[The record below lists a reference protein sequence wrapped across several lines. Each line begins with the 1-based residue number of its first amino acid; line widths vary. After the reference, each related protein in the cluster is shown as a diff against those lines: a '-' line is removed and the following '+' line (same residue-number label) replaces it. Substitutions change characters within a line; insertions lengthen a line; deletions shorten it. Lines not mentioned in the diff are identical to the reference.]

1 MAKKDFEA
9 ADFEEFFSSKGLKVE
24 DYEPRRRTFGSVLGA
39 LLGIVLLSSLAGAL
53 LTAPGF
59 VWGSAA
65 AQVAVPVAE
74 FWKNMPEKLPE
85 DIQIGERNRIV
96 DKNGS
101 VFAEI
106 WTEDRIILDSLDG
119 VSPLAV
125 QALID
130 TEDKR
135 FYEHGG
141 IDPIGT
147 VRAAMSS
154 GGGSGITQ
162 QLVKN
167 LQFYDLAG
175 RDKQDKATENS
186 LNRKIRELKLALSY
200 EQDHTKNEILLKYF
214 NTVAFG
220 APNIYSIESAANYFF
235 GKSAKDMTLAES
247 AALVGSVKNPSAYN
261 LNSDDPETIQNWKDR
276 QAIVLGRMVDEG
288 HITQEEADAAKAA
301 ELALVRQG
309 ASGGS
314 CSSSKYAFYCDYVMD
329 YLMESPRLGETVE
342 ERQAI
347 IDKGG
352 LTIRTYLD
360 PAAVDMMNQQLASD
374 FGMENRLVAP
384 TAVVEPGTGG
394 VLAVAQNR
402 GYGSGPGLTNINLPE
417 VDAATGSTY
426 KMVTLA
432 AAFEQLGEGDLTFGS
447 PSCPFNPG
455 PGYDYPGRGFNNSN
469 GCGFQAGVL
478 NYKQAT
484 AWSSNTWFLT
494 LATKIGMPAVFD
506 MSNKLGL
513 RTDGL
518 NERSLATVIGSK
530 ENSPIKMAA
539 AFASFANDGV
549 FCPATPVVG
558 YEYKDG
564 TSPAIPETYDPALD
578 ACRSVMSPASAS
590 GVLRAM
596 RANTY
601 PGEVSGA
608 FGTMGQIAGY
618 DAVGKSGT
626 NENLNYAWAQVS
638 KNYSIFIDIYDMDAP
653 SRGVSGGYWRG
664 GGLNGSGN
672 AATTAS
678 DMLRK
683 MVEINNPPRAGL
695 NYDSTDRKLIDV
707 PVDRREFFTVPAL
720 SGMSP
725 EEALATARSLGI
737 KAEVSKETRP
747 TPEYFKSG
755 VVVEQSLTPGTQL
768 PIGSKKELIIYL
780 GE

>member
-1 MAKKDFEA
+1 MAKKNFEA

-24 DYEPRRRTFGSVLGA
+24 DYEPKPRTFGGVLGA
-39 LLGIVLLSSLAGAL
+39 LVGLVSLSVIAGAL
-53 LTAPGF
+53 VTAPSL

-65 AQVAVPVAE
+65 AQVAVPIAE
-74 FWKNMPEKLPE
+74 FWKNLPE
-85 DIQIGERNRIV
+85 ELPEIAIGERNRIV
-96 DKNGS
+96 DKNGN

-106 WTEDRIILDSLDG
+106 WTEDRIILDSLDS
-119 VSPLAV
+119 VSPLAIRG
-125 QALID
+125 LID

-141 IDPIGT
+141 IDTIGT

-162 QLVKN
+162 QLIKN

-175 RDKQDKATENS
+175 RDKQHEATEDS
-186 LNRKIRELKLALSY
+186 YNRKIRELKLAMAY
-200 EQDHTKNEILLKYF
+200 EKDHTKNEILLDYF

-235 GKSAKDMTLAES
+235 GKAAKDLSLAES
-247 AALVGSVKNPSAYN
+247 AALVGSVKNPVVYN
-261 LNSDDPETIQNWKDR
+261 LDSDDPEIIENWKGR
-276 QAIVLGRMVDEG
+276 QAKVLDRMVDEES
-288 HITQEEADAAKAA
+288 ITAEEAEAAKA
-301 ELALVRQG
+301 EEILLIRQS
-309 ASGGS
+309 ASGGN
-314 CSSSKYAFYCDYVMD
+314 CASSSYAFYCDYVMD
-329 YLMESPRLGETVE
+329 YLLASPKFGETVE

-347 IDKGG
+347 LAKGG

-360 PAAVDMMNQQLASD
+360 PAAIDMMNQQLAND

-384 TAVVEPGTGG
+384 TAIVEPGTGG
-394 VLAVAQNR
+394 VLAVASNR
-402 GYGSGPGLTNINLPE
+402 GYGSGPGRTNINLPE

-426 KMVTLA
+426 KVVTLA
-432 AAFEQLGEGDLTFGS
+432 AAFENMPESALTFGS
-447 PSCPFNPG
+447 PSCPFRPG
-455 PGYDYPGRGFNNSN
+455 SGYDSPEGGFNNSN
-469 GCGFQAGVL
+469 GCGFQSGVL

-484 AWSSNTWFLT
+484 AWSSNTWYLT
-494 LATKIGMPAVFD
+494 LATKVGMDKVLD
-506 MSNKLGL
+506 MSNRLGL

-539 AFASFANDGV
+539 AYATFANDGV
-549 FCPATPVVG
+549 FCPATPVAG

-564 TSPAIPETYDPALD
+564 TSPAIPETYDPVLD
-578 ACRSVMSPASAS
+578 SCRSVMSPSSAS

-608 FGTMGQIAGY
+608 FGTVGQIDGY

-626 NENLNYAWAQVS
+626 NENLNFAWGQVS

-653 SRGVSGGYWRG
+653 SRGVYGGYWRG
-664 GGLNGSGN
+664 GGLSGSAD
-672 AATTAS
+672 AASTAS
-678 DMLRK
+678 DMLRQL
-683 MVEINNPPRAGL
+683 VAINNPPRVGL
-695 NYDSTDRKLIDV
+695 NYDSTDTKLIDV

-720 SGMSP
+720 TGMSP

-755 VVVEQSLTPGTQL
+755 VVVEQTLTPGTQL
-768 PIGSKKELIIYL
+768 PLGSKKELIIYL
-780 GE
+780 GK